1 MVIFNVDL
9 IPLGICCRQ
18 KLTELDEITKRLQSR
33 LHDVTNTAFE
43 DEFDND
49 FDIIEPNSDNEN
61 TNNRNVETAQY
72 SQSTVS
78 EYINNEMSQMSKCET
93 QNDRNIVNDQR
104 QTSSIIRNNSNLH
117 IEPTSNKDGAIN
129 SETTDIGFSS
139 SNIHFN
145 QHLDCYHNQNRYS
158 SMHNYLSDSNIDYPM
173 RGTKTHINHLLDKLS
188 LDLPPRS
195 VSEAVVPMRKNILEL
210 FASLRENNSRDKD
223 KNDRDIN
230 IYTMLTQTDNEQ
242 RAHSHTTNF
251 ITSKTTVEESILVPE
266 SPSNRISTVIRD
278 ELLTEENNDST
289 TCDELTTYL
298 ITSNIRHM
306 DLNSIFNP
314 LLYQHLVPDLQV
326 TATVSPERETV
337 EQLDNRYAKSFDVA
351 VCNSNIDYSKKYT
364 PFQNDTQLKD
374 WPTALEFD
382 KKKELFGLTSS
393 CISENVDNSIDMT
406 IVYKSSENDLT
417 SSNSAESTAI
427 TSLDKSSVQAET
439 EIKDCSIL
447 SELSVPG
454 VLRQAPEG
462 GNPIEESKTSVVTK
476 WQSDT
481 QDVSANS

>member
-1 MVIFNVDL
+1 M
-9 IPLGICCRQ
+9 ICYRQ

-61 TNNRNVETAQY
+61 TKNRNAETTQY
-72 SQSTVS
+72 PQSTVS
-78 EYINNEMSQMSKCET
+78 EYFNNEMSQMSKQCEI
-93 QNDRNIVNDQR
+93 QNDRNIIKNDER
-104 QTSSIIRNNSNLH
+104 QTSSIISSNNNLH
-117 IEPTSNKDGAIN
+117 IELTSKDGAIN
-129 SETTDIGFSS
+129 SETTDIGFCSS
-139 SNIHFN
+139 SNIYFN
-145 QHLDCYHNQNRYS
+145 QHPDYYHNQYQNRYS
-158 SMHNYLSDSNIDYPM
+158 SMHNYLLNSNTEYPM

-188 LDLPPRS
+188 LDLPPKS
-195 VSEAVVPMRKNILEL
+195 VSETVIPIRKNILEL

-223 KNDRDIN
+223 KNGRDIN

-242 RAHSHTTNF
+242 HAHSHTTNF
-251 ITSKTTVEESILVPE
+251 ITSKTTIGESIFVPE
-266 SPSNRISTVIRD
+266 LPHNRISTVIRE
-278 ELLTEENNDST
+278 ELLAEENNDNT

-306 DLNSIFNP
+306 DRDSIFNP

-326 TATVSPERETV
+326 TATVSPEGETV
-337 EQLDNRYAKSFDVA
+337 EQLDNRYAKSFDIA
-351 VCNSNIDYSKKYT
+351 MCNSNIDHSKKYT
-364 PFQNDTQLKD
+364 PFQNDAQLKD
-374 WPTALEFD
+374 WTTALEFD

-393 CISENVDNSIDMT
+393 DISENVDNSIDMT

-417 SSNSAESTAI
+417 SSNSTESTAI
-427 TSLDKSSVQAET
+427 ISLDKSSVQAEI

-462 GNPIEESKTSVVTK
+462 GNPIEEIKTSVVTK

-481 QDVSANS
+481 QDVSADS